1 MLWWKRNPL
10 RFFGRIIVTCPVLWW
25 TS

>member
-10 RFFGRIIVTCPVLWW
+10 RFLERIISNLQRRH
-25 TS
+25 S